1 MIADVPKTVGNVPEV
16 FMKNKLILIGGFLGA
31 GKTTFLHETAER
43 LRTEGI
49 RAGLITN
56 DQAADLVDTALLKS
70 SGFPVE
76 EVSGSCFCCNFN
88 GFIDAVR
95 ALSAE
100 LPGGVILAEPVG
112 SCTDLSATI
121 LQPLKEKYGCELDI
135 APFTVLADPYRIAE
149 LIADGMTDDNYIVAK
164 QLEEADL
171 ILLNKT
177 DLLSPPA
184 AENLLDEMR
193 KKWPSAEIRAVS
205 AKTGEGIDAWLE
217 RIRSDSRAGTHLTDV
232 NYDIYAAGEAAF
244 GWVNAVFE
252 LRSPTP
258 DLPVLAQEF
267 LNTLAALF
275 LEKKIPVGHVKFLLK
290 MKEQNIAGN
299 IVGLQA
305 HKDLRVLSGKNDDVT
320 LTVNGRAGTDPETLK
335 KILMG
340 TAARTFESCGIRT
353 VSVKALVPGRPAPTY
368 RYGNVIDNPV

>member
-1 MIADVPKTVGNVPEV
+1 
-16 FMKNKLILIGGFLGA
+16 MKNKLILIGGFLGA

-43 LRTEGI
+43 LRKEGI
-49 RAGLITN
+49 RTGLITN
-56 DQAADLVDTALLKS
+56 DQAADLVDTALLKG

-76 EVSGSCFCCNFN
+76 EVSGSCFCCNFS
-88 GFIDAVR
+88 GFINAVR

-100 LPGGVILAEPVG
+100 LQGGVILAEPVG

-121 LQPLKEKYGCELDI
+121 LQPLKEKYACELDV

-164 QLEEADL
+164 QLEEADR

-177 DLLSPPA
+177 DLLRPAA

-193 KKWPSAEIRAVS
+193 KKWPSAEVQAVS
-205 AKTGEGIDAWLE
+205 AKTGKGVGEWLD
-217 RIRSDSRAGTHLTDV
+217 RIRNSDHAGMHLTDV

-252 LRSPTP
+252 LRSPGT
-258 DLPVLAQEF
+258 DLPILAQNYLNALAESF
-267 LNTLAALF
+267 L
-275 LEKKIPVGHVKFLLK
+275 KKQIPVGHVKFLLK
-290 MKEQNIAGN
+290 MKDQNIAGN
-299 IVGLQA
+299 IVGLHA
-305 HKDLRVLSGKNDDVT
+305 DRDLRVLGGKNNDVT
-320 LTVNGRAGTDPETLK
+320 LTVNGRTGTDPETLK

-340 TAARTFESCGIRT
+340 TAAHVFESCGIRT
-353 VSVKALVPGRPAPTY
+353 VSLKALVPGRPDPTY
-368 RYGNVIDNPV
+368 RYDSVIEKQPV